1 MGGQSMLLTIDVG
14 NTNITMGVFR
24 GEELLGMFRMT
35 TKRPRTS
42 DEYGMT
48 ICGILEHR
56 SIDPKEIQAVIIASV
71 VPDIMHSLTNAI
83 IKYLDTVPLIVS
95 PESDTGIRV
104 LTDNPSRTGPDRIVN
119 AVAGYARAGGSA
131 IVIDFGTATTYDLI
145 GPDGTL
151 EACIIAPG
159 IETAG
164 RSLWGGAA
172 MLPAIQIKKPESIL
186 ARDTVSGMQGGLVFG
201 AIGQTEYIVRKMKE
215 ESGYTDAYVI
225 ATGGLGK
232 IIAKETECIDLGLG
246 KIIAKETECID
257 LYDPQLTLNG
267 LRLIYD
273 RMKKQT
279 F

>member
-1 MGGQSMLLTIDVG
+1 MGGRHMLLTIDVG

-24 GEELLGMFRMT
+24 EEELLGMFRMT

-56 SIDPKEIQAVIIASV
+56 SIDPKEIKAVIIASV
-71 VPDIMHSLTNAI
+71 VPDIMHSLTSAI

-104 LTDNPSRTGPDRIVN
+104 VTDNPSRTGPDRIVN

-172 MLPAIQIKKPESIL
+172 MLPAIQIRKPDSIL
-186 ARDTVSGMQGGLVFG
+186 ARDTVTGMQGGLVFG
-201 AIGQTEYIVRKMKE
+201 AVGQTEYIVKRIKE

-232 IIAKETECIDLGLG
+232 IIAKETDCIDR
-246 KIIAKETECID
+246 
-257 LYDPQLTLNG
+257 YDPQLTLNG
-267 LRLIYD
+267 LRLIYE
-273 RMKKQT
+273 RMKES
-279 F
+279 

>member
-1 MGGQSMLLTIDVG
+1 
-14 NTNITMGVFR
+14 
-24 GEELLGMFRMT
+24 MFRMT

-186 ARDTVSGMQGGLVFG
+186 ARETVSGMQGGLVFG

-232 IIAKETECIDLGLG
+232 IIAKETECIDL
-246 KIIAKETECID
+246 
-257 LYDPQLTLNG
+257 YDPQLTLNG

-273 RMKKQT
+273 RVKKQT

>member
-1 MGGQSMLLTIDVG
+1 MLLTIDVG

-24 GEELLGMFRMT
+24 EEILLGMFRMT

-48 ICGILEHR
+48 VCGILEHR
-56 SIDPKEIQAVIIASV
+56 AIDPKEIRDVIIASV
-71 VPDIMHSLTNAI
+71 VPDIMHSLTSGI
-83 IKYLDTVPLIVS
+83 IKYLHTEPLIVT

-104 LTDNPSRTGPDRIVN
+104 VTDNPSRTGPDRIVN
-119 AVAGYARAGGSA
+119 AVAGYEIANGPAV
-131 IVIDFGTATTYDLI
+131 VIDFGTATTYDLI
-145 GPDGTL
+145 GPDGAL

-172 MLPAIQIKKPESIL
+172 MLPAIQIRKPDTIL
-186 ARDTVSGMQGGLVFG
+186 AHDTVTGMQGGLVFG
-201 AIGQTEYIVRKMKE
+201 AIGQTEYIVRRMKE
-215 ESGYTDAYVI
+215 ESGYRDAYVI

-232 IIAKETECIDLGLG
+232 VIAQ
-246 KIIAKETECID
+246 ETECID

-267 LRLIYD
+267 LRRIYK
-273 RMKKQT
+273 RLKKK
-279 F
+279 

>member
-1 MGGQSMLLTIDVG
+1 MLLTIDVG
-14 NTNITMGVFR
+14 NTNITMGVFE
-24 GEELLGMFRMT
+24 EELLSGMFRMT

-56 SIDPKEIQAVIIASV
+56 SIDPGKIKAVIIASV
-71 VPDIMHSLTNAI
+71 VPDIMHSLTSGI
-83 IKYLDTVPLIVS
+83 IKYLHTTPMIVS
-95 PESDTGIRV
+95 ADSDTGILV
-104 LTDNPSRTGPDRIVN
+104 NTDNPSRTGYTISKGP
-119 AVAGYARAGGSA
+119 A

-172 MLPAIQIKKPESIL
+172 MLPAIQIQMPDTAL
-186 ARDTVSGMQGGLVFG
+186 ARDTVTGMQGGLVFG
-201 AIGQTEYIVRKMKE
+201 AIGQTEYIVKRMKE
-215 ESGYTDAYVI
+215 ESGYTDSYVI

-232 IIAKETECIDLGLG
+232 IIAN
-246 KIIAKETECID
+246 ETECID

-267 LRLIYD
+267 LRLIYE
-273 RMKKQT
+273 RMKGTDK
-279 F
+279 

>member
-1 MGGQSMLLTIDVG
+1 MLLTIDVG
-14 NTNITMGVFR
+14 NTNITMGAFR

-35 TKRPRTS
+35 IKRPRTS

-71 VPDIMHSLTNAI
+71 VPDIMHSLTSAV

-186 ARDTVSGMQGGLVFG
+186 ARETVSGMQGGLVFG

-232 IIAKETECIDLGLG
+232 IIAKETECIDL
-246 KIIAKETECID
+246 
-257 LYDPQLTLNG
+257 YDPQLTLNG

-273 RMKKQT
+273 RMKGN
-279 F
+279 

>member
-1 MGGQSMLLTIDVG
+1 MLLTIDVG
-14 NTNITMGVFR
+14 NTNITMGVFQD
-24 GEELLGMFRMT
+24 EILLGMFRMT

-56 SIDPKEIQAVIIASV
+56 TIDPKEIRDVIIASV
-71 VPDIMHSLTNAI
+71 VPDIMHSLTSGI
-83 IKYLDTVPLIVS
+83 IKYLHTEPLIVT
-95 PESDTGIRV
+95 PDSDTGIRV
-104 LTDNPSRTGPDRIVN
+104 VTDNPSRTGPDRIVN
-119 AVAGYARAGGSA
+119 AVAGYEIAKGPAV
-131 IVIDFGTATTYDLI
+131 VIDFGTATTYDLI
-145 GPDGTL
+145 GPERTL

-172 MLPAIQIKKPESIL
+172 MLPAIQIRKPDSIL
-186 ARDTVSGMQGGLVFG
+186 AHDTVTGMQGGLVYG

-215 ESGYTDAYVI
+215 ESGYQDAYVI
-225 ATGGLGK
+225 ATG
-232 IIAKETECIDLGLG
+232 GLG

-267 LRLIYD
+267 LRLIYE
-273 RMKKQT
+273 RLKK
-279 F
+279 

>member
-1 MGGQSMLLTIDVG
+1 M
-14 NTNITMGVFR
+14 
-24 GEELLGMFRMT
+24 
-35 TKRPRTS
+35 
-42 DEYGMT
+42 
-48 ICGILEHR
+48 
-56 SIDPKEIQAVIIASV
+56 
-71 VPDIMHSLTNAI
+71 
-83 IKYLDTVPLIVS
+83 IVT

-104 LTDNPSRTGPDRIVN
+104 STDNPSRTGPDRIVN
-119 AVAGYARAGGSA
+119 AAAGYEIAKGPA

-172 MLPAIQIKKPESIL
+172 MLPAIQIRKPESIL
-186 ARDTVSGMQGGLVFG
+186 ARETVSGMQGGLVFG
-201 AIGQTEYIVRKMKE
+201 AIGQTEYIVKRMKE
-215 ESGYTDAYVI
+215 ESGWEEAYVI

-232 IIAKETECIDLGLG
+232 IIA
-246 KIIAKETECID
+246 AETECID

-273 RMKKQT
+273 RIKEK
-279 F
+279 